1 MKKVRL
7 VLGQKQADALIE
19 ASLYGIEDMKDLAY
33 NGALPGGQRII
44 RDADRAL
51 TVLAEAN
58 RKSKEAS

>member
-19 ASLYGIEDMKDLAY
+19 AALYGIEDMKDLAY
-33 NGALPGGQRII
+33 NGDLPGAPRII

-58 RKSKEAS
+58 RKAKEES